1 MFECIKFIF
10 KIMTDFLKMLFTI
23 DIGNNMSLGM
33 LMSVIFIVLPI
44 LLSLFTFFKNADDIE
59 LAEMFRSR
67 KSKKESDK

>member
-33 LMSVIFIVLPI
+33 LMCVIFIFFPIVLSFI
-44 LLSLFTFFKNADDIE
+44 NFLKHTGGEIDLIE
-59 LAEMFRSR
+59 LKSR
-67 KSKKESDK
+67 KRGGD

>member
-33 LMSVIFIVLPI
+33 FMSIIFIVLPI
-44 LLSLFTFFKNADDIE
+44 LLSLFAFFKNADDIE
-59 LAEMFRSR
+59 LAEMFRSH
-67 KSKKESDK
+67 KSKRGSD